1 MLNYDPQEDE
11 YTDEV
16 KQLKNAAND
25 LKKIIKEKDAILTEL
40 LEQVKEIIKDLS
52 WSVKNN
58 KIVMKILTI
67 LGYSSEEI
75 KKVTESKKGFNID
88 FILEL
93 KK

>member
-1 MLNYDPQEDE
+1 
-11 YTDEV
+11 
-16 KQLKNAAND
+16 
-25 LKKIIKEKDAILTEL
+25 
-40 LEQVKEIIKDLS
+40 
-52 WSVKNN
+52 
-58 KIVMKILTI
+58 MKILTI